1 MRRPRAKAARAVL
14 LMQISR
20 LDSRTVALAQLNEV
34 CCELLRQIVS
44 SAEPGENGPA
54 RARLFPT
61 PTGGREVG
69 ADRDWREYVEPDLR
83 RLFQD
88 ALDVVAED
96 VKRLAPEGRKQGYA
110 LRIPVKNLEAWIHAL
125 NQARLAIAA
134 REEFSER
141 DMSGSVPVEG
151 DARALALFQVHFYGF
166 LQECFLRELA

>member
-1 MRRPRAKAARAVL
+1 
-14 LMQISR
+14 MQITR
-20 LDSRTVALAQLNEV
+20 PDRHTVALTQLNSV

-44 SAEPGENGPA
+44 SADPGESGPA
-54 RARLFPT
+54 RARIFPT
-61 PTGGREVG
+61 PTEGREPE

-96 VKRLAPEGRKQGYA
+96 VKGLAPEGRKQAHA

-125 NQARLAIAA
+125 NQARLAIVA
-134 REEFSER
+134 RNDFAEK
-141 DMSGSVPVEG
+141 DMEGRAPIEG

-166 LQECFLRELA
+166 LQECFLQHLP